1 MANFNANANTEDGV
15 FVFNV
20 GDHVKNKRNGEKG
33 VVTEIV
39 HDVLFFGDALRVKL
53 ENQNKSLGIDM
64 VSPETQERYIGLLLP
79 FGFWVK
85 CRDAHEKSQ
94 WFGWDDFCSGKLSV
108 RFESDE
114 DQADFLRECGAK
126 HLLWCSGNAASALS
140 YGKEEIAMVSRPN
153 VGYRLSIVGPHKIA
167 NKYNWSKRIYV
178 GERQS
183 KAREKNK
190 SDLDWTHEEIQM
202 AKELSRK
209 MLIQIFDE
217 GGCIDFTG
225 CHKGD
230 TAIWANYYTNDN
242 RPGTAGQFVARVKND
257 DVFNQWIGKCVCLC
271 KATKTP
277 IPSFILDKNKER
289 K

>member
-20 GDHVKNKRNGEKG
+20 GDRVKNKMNGEKG

-39 HDVLFFGDALRVKL
+39 HDVFFGDSLRVKL
-53 ENQNKSLGIDM
+53 ESQNKSLGINM

-85 CRDAHEKSQ
+85 CRD
-94 WFGWDDFCSGKLSV
+94 
-108 RFESDE
+108 
-114 DQADFLRECGAK
+114 
-126 HLLWCSGNAASALS
+126 
-140 YGKEEIAMVSRPN
+140 
-153 VGYRLSIVGPHKIA
+153 
-167 NKYNWSKRIYV
+167 
-178 GERQS
+178 
-183 KAREKNK
+183 AREKNK

-230 TAIWANYYTNDN
+230 TAVWANYYTNDN
-242 RPGTAGQFVARVKND
+242 RPGMAGQFVARVKND

-277 IPSFILDKNKER
+277 IPSFILNKNKER